1 MTTDRRT
8 FMVTSAAALATAAHV
23 PALAQSGDAAS
34 RKAKIDAMLQKAAD
48 AGDVPGVV
56 AVATDRNGTIYEG
69 AFGKR
74 VLGQPEAMTA
84 DTVVWIASMTKAVTG
99 AAAMQL
105 VEQGKL
111 DLDAPAAKIVPDI
124 AKAEVLEGFDDS
136 GQPRTRKPKRE
147 ITLRHLLTHTAGFS
161 YDIWNADI
169 AKYME
174 AKKIPGIISC
184 QNVALTT
191 PLLFDPGEKW
201 DYGINIDWA
210 GKMVE
215 AVSGKRLGAY
225 MAENLFTPLGM
236 TSTAFKITPDMRAR
250 LAKIH
255 QRDDKD
261 AFTPLMD
268 LEIPQE
274 PEFEMGGGGLYST
287 AGDYLRFVRMI
298 LNRGKAGS
306 AQVLKPET
314 VDLMSKN
321 NMGNIRVRSAEDGSA
336 AAVERRGILSRR
348 RQELG
353 FELPDQRG
361 KGPDRTPRRRP
372 DVGGARQ
379 LLLLDRPRHRHR
391 RGVSD
396 AGAPL
401 RRQEIPAA
409 LLRVRKGVLCVGW
422 RARCARICDCHAE
435 FRAERNKKGLGA
447 ADATL
452 GPGSLAFALRPG

>member
-8 FMVTSAAALATAAHV
+8 FIVTSAAALATAAHA
-23 PALAQSGDAAS
+23 PAFAQSGDAAS
-34 RKAKIDAMLQKAAD
+34 RKAKIDAMLQKAAE
-48 AGDVPGVV
+48 AGDIPGVV

-74 VLGQPEAMTA
+74 VLGQPEPMTA
-84 DTVVWIASMTKAVTG
+84 DTVVWIASMTKAITG
-99 AAAMQL
+99 AAVMQQ

-124 AKAEVLEGFDDS
+124 AKAEVLEGFDGS

-161 YDIWNADI
+161 YDIWSTDI

-174 AKKIPGIISC
+174 ARKIPGIITC

-191 PLLFDPGEKW
+191 PLLFDPGERW

-255 QRDDKD
+255 QRDDKE
-261 AFTPLMD
+261 ALTPLMD

-306 AQVLKPET
+306 VQVLKPET

-321 NMGNIRVRSAEDGSA
+321 NMGNIRVGLLKTA
-336 AAVERRGILSRR
+336 APPLSN
-348 RQELG
+348 
-353 FELPDQRG
+353 D
-361 KGPDRTPRRRP
+361 
-372 DVGGARQ
+372 
-379 LLLLDRPRHRHR
+379 
-391 RGVSD
+391 
-396 AGAPL
+396 
-401 RRQEIPAA
+401 
-409 LLRVRKGVLCVGW
+409 
-422 RARCARICDCHAE
+422 AE
-435 FRAERNKKGLGA
+435 FFPGVAKSWGLSFQINEEKAPTGRPAGGLMWAGLANSYYWIDHATGIGGVYLTQVLPFADKK
-447 ADATL
+447 
-452 GPGSLAFALRPG
+452 SLPLYYEFEKAFYA

>member
-8 FMVTSAAALATAAHV
+8 FLMTSAAALATAAHA
-23 PALAQSGDAAS
+23 PAFAQPADAAS
-34 RKAKIDAMLQKAAD
+34 RKAKIDAMLQRAAD

-56 AVATDRNGTIYEG
+56 AMATDRNGTIYEG

-74 VLGQPEAMTA
+74 VLGQPAPMTA

-99 AAAMQL
+99 TTAMQL

-111 DLDAPAAKIVPDI
+111 DLDAPAANIVPDI
-124 AKAEVLEGFDDS
+124 AKAEVLEGFDAS

-147 ITLRHLLTHTAGFS
+147 ITLRHLLTHTAGYS
-161 YDIWNADI
+161 YDIWNTDI

-191 PLLFDPGEKW
+191 PLLFDPGERW

-215 AVSGKRLGAY
+215 AVSGKRLGVY
-225 MAENLFTPLGM
+225 MAENLFAPLGM
-236 TSTAFKITPDMRAR
+236 NSTAFKITADMRAR

-261 AFTPLMD
+261 AFAPQMD

-287 AGDYLRFVRMI
+287 AGDYLQFVRMI
-298 LNRGKAGS
+298 LNRGKAGN

-314 VDLMSKN
+314 VDLMSRN
-321 NMGNIRVRSAEDGSA
+321 NMGDIRVGLLKTA
-336 AAVERRGILSRR
+336 APPLSN
-348 RQELG
+348 
-353 FELPDQRG
+353 D
-361 KGPDRTPRRRP
+361 
-372 DVGGARQ
+372 
-379 LLLLDRPRHRHR
+379 
-391 RGVSD
+391 
-396 AGAPL
+396 
-401 RRQEIPAA
+401 
-409 LLRVRKGVLCVGW
+409 
-422 RARCARICDCHAE
+422 AE
-435 FRAERNKKGLGA
+435 FFPGVPKGWGLSFQINLDKVPTGRPAGGLMWAGLANSYYWIDHTTGIGGVYLTQILPFADKK
-447 ADATL
+447 
-452 GPGSLAFALRPG
+452 SLPLYYAFESAFYS